1 MGKLLFI
8 SVITLILFS
17 CNKQQPIK
25 QEPVKKQQV
34 EVKKEVAGK
43 TNEELFPTKEFD
55 RKQFPIAG
63 IWSPASEDDGTYI
76 FQIDGTF
83 QYYNNYDK
91 KYQKEPIKKGTYK
104 LLETMDIELTVDGK
118 TETHKIKKLG
128 SFATIGETGTYFPP
142 EGVSLKT
149 DKPGISD
156 PIKLLKMCNEIN
168 DGNVGKIYPYLTSK
182 SILQLASV
190 GIITKLQLERY
201 KDYSGNIKDI
211 FENYKEIKTVEKK
224 SEDDTNISFDV
235 TYIDKGIESKTVMTI
250 PKENGSYKCSAF
262 DKISLDYSSKK
273 AKNIEFKFFKD
284 LKDLLKASKDSKK
297 SMITLALFDD
307 NEAENINRENSLIQ
321 LNDKII
327 SVKIMKEDK
336 TNFLTIEGNYKLKYN
351 TPYEAYIEIDGKINE
366 KPSSLEI
373 FKLVMK
379 GENIQLFYN
388 QQIFEFVKQ
397 VTKTKDN
404 E

>member
-1 MGKLLFI
+1 VGKLLFI

-91 KYQKEPIKKGTYK
+91 KYQKEPIKNGTYK

>member
-25 QEPVKKQQV
+25 QEPVKKQV

-91 KYQKEPIKKGTYK
+91 KYQKEPAQKGTYK

-142 EGVSLKT
+142 EGVSLKA

-156 PIKLLKMCNEIN
+156 PIKLLKMCNDIN
-168 DGNVGKIYPYLTSK
+168 EGNVGKIYPYLTSK
-182 SILQLASV
+182 SILQLTSV
-190 GIITKLQLERY
+190 GITGKLQLERF
-201 KDYSGNIKDI
+201 KDYSNSIKEV
-211 FENYKEIKTVEKK
+211 FKEYKEIKNVEKK

-235 TYIDKGIESKTVMTI
+235 TFNNKGIESKTVMTI
-250 PKENGSYKCSAF
+250 PKENGSYKCPAF
-262 DKISLDYSSKK
+262 DNVSFEYSGKK
-273 AKNIEFKFFKD
+273 SKNIEFKFFKD
-284 LKDLLKASKDSKK
+284 LKDSLKASKDSKK
-297 SMITLALFDD
+297 PMVTLALFDD

-321 LNDKII
+321 LNDKTI

-336 TNFLTIEGNYKLKYN
+336 SAFLTIEGNYKLKYN
-351 TPYEAYIEIDGKINE
+351 TPYEAYIEINGKIND
-366 KPSSLEI
+366 KASSFEV
-373 FKLVMK
+373 FKLAMK
-379 GENIQLFYN
+379 GENIELFYN
-388 QQIFEFVKQ
+388 QFTFEFVKQ
-397 VTKTKDN
+397 TTATTKDN

>member
-17 CNKQQPIK
+17 CNKQQPTK

-34 EVKKEVAGK
+34 EVKKESAGK
-43 TNEELFPTKEFD
+43 TNEELFPAKEFD

-83 QYYNNYDK
+83 QYYDKYDK
-91 KYQKEPIKKGTYK
+91 KYQKEPAQKGTYK
-104 LLETMDIELTVDGK
+104 LLETMDVELTVNGK

-142 EGVSLKT
+142 EGVSLKA

-156 PIKLLKMCNEIN
+156 PIKLLKMCNDIN
-168 DGNVGKIYPYLTSK
+168 EGNLGKIYPYLTSK
-182 SILQLASV
+182 SILQLASI
-190 GIITKLQLERY
+190 GITGKLQLERF
-201 KDYSGNIKDI
+201 KDYTNSVKEI
-211 FENYKEIKTVEKK
+211 FKEYKEIKNVEKK
-224 SEDDTNISFDV
+224 SEDDTSAVFDV
-235 TYIDKGIESKTVMTI
+235 TFNVKGLDSKEVVTI
-250 PKENGSYKCSAF
+250 VKENGAYKCSVF
-262 DKISLDYSSKK
+262 DKISLDYLSKK
-273 AKNIEFKFFKD
+273 SKNIEFKFFKD
-284 LKDLLKASKDSKK
+284 LKDLLKASKK
-297 SMITLALFDD
+297 SMVTLALFDD

-321 LNDKII
+321 LNDKTI

-336 TNFLTIEGNYKLKYN
+336 TPFLTIEGNYKLKYN
-351 TPYEAYIEIDGKINE
+351 TAYEAYIEVDGKIND
-366 KPSSLEI
+366 KSSSFEV
-373 FKLVMK
+373 FKLAMK
-379 GENIQLFYN
+379 GENIELFYN
-388 QQIFEFVKQ
+388 QFIFEFVTQTPDK
-397 VTKTKDN
+397 KDN